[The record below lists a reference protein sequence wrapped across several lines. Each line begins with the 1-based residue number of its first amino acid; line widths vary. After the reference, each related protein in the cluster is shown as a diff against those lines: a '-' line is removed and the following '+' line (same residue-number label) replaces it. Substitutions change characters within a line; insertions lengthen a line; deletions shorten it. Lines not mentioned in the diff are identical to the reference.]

1 MTEFVELILHAFTST
16 AIMDRRQVVAG
27 TLVKA
32 NNITIPTSII
42 TIINVQA
49 AKYAVGMSRLENK
62 KILR

>member
-1 MTEFVELILHAFTST
+1 MTEFVELILHAFPLT
-16 AIMDRRQVVAG
+16 AIMDRRQVAAG

-49 AKYAVGMSRLENK
+49 AKYAVGICRLENK
-62 KILR
+62 KNLR

>member
-32 NNITIPTSII
+32 NNITKPTSAE

-49 AKYAVGMSRLENK
+49 AKYAVGICRLESK
-62 KILR
+62 KKLR